1 MVNIEEIPYKDEQ
14 FDRVIANMMLYHVPN
29 IQKALSEVNR
39 VLKDGGIFYCAT
51 YGRNSI
57 AQIVARM
64 LDVKIEEGNNV
75 FTLQNGEEIL
85 KPYFSKVQRLDYE
98 DSLEITDINDLLDY
112 IYSLEGISEIT
123 KFDRNTLKQSLEE
136 KMVDGIIT
144 IPKEYGMFICEK

>member
-1 MVNIEEIPYKDEQ
+1 M
-14 FDRVIANMMLYHVPN
+14 
-29 IQKALSEVNR
+29 
-39 VLKDGGIFYCAT
+39 
-51 YGRNSI
+51 
-57 AQIVARM
+57 
-64 LDVKIEEGNNV
+64 
-75 FTLQNGEEIL
+75 
-85 KPYFSKVQRLDYE
+85 QRLDYE